1 MKSVQIRSYF
11 WSVFSPN
18 VGKYGTEITTY
29 LDTVSLRIQ
38 SEYLKKRTRKIVSLD
53 TFHAVNFPPWL
64 FSHFLNCTNPTKLRK
79 AFHAFFQKT
88 EMSLKIEGTFLE
100 TIHAFF
106 LKDCLVVKSLL
117 KSSGKFFEDI
127 HSFILMLHGY
137 RFTFL

>member
-1 MKSVQIRSYF
+1 MELFLV
-11 WSVFSPN
+11 
-18 VGKYGTEITTY
+18 
-29 LDTVSLRIQ
+29 RIQ
-38 SEYLKKRTRKIVSLD
+38 SECGKIRNRNNYVFGHRISPYSVRIPEKTDQKNTLSLD
-53 TFHAVNFPPWL
+53 TFHAVNFPPCL